1 MKLLQINVTANWG
14 STGKIAEQVGLCAQA
29 HGWESYLAYGRD
41 SNLSQNKLIKI
52 GSGVDV
58 LEHFAENVIIGNE
71 GLASRN
77 ATKKFLKQ
85 IENINPDLIHL
96 HNIHGYYINYKVLF
110 DYLKNEFQGRVF
122 WTLHDCLPM
131 TGHCAY
137 FSNVSCEKWKT
148 ECHDCPNKKM
158 YPTSLIFDRSR
169 KNYQEKKIL
178 FNGVKDLT
186 IITPSI
192 WLQNIVASSYL
203 KNYPVKTINNGID
216 LNIFYPRL
224 IESIFDK
231 YNIPKD
237 KKVLLGVASI
247 WEERKGLDDFLMLS
261 KLIKDDYVIV
271 LVGLNDKQINKLK
284 QYKNIIGIKR
294 TENQDDLASLYSLS
308 YVLINPT
315 YEDNYPTVNIEALAS
330 GTRVIAY
337 DTGGCVEQATNP
349 NMYIVKKTTKN
360 NNVKNIIELLE
371 IMDEHQDFDTSIY
384 SDKLFT
390 KKMLDEYRK

>member
-1 MKLLQINVTANWG
+1 MKVVSINTVCNG
-14 STGKIAEQVGLCAQA
+14 STGKIVGSISSSLI
-29 HGWESYLAYGRD
+29 ESGEEAFCIYGRRKGYA
-41 SNLSQNKLIKI
+41 NIPCRKI
-52 GSGVDV
+52 GGFFSFWYHVFLTTVFDLHG
-58 LEHFAENVIIGNE
+58 HGSYFK
-71 GLASRN
+71 
-77 ATKKFLKQ
+77 TKKIVRELKK
-85 IENINPDLIHL
+85 INPDIIHL

-110 DYLKNEFQGRVF
+110 NYLKNEYQGRVF

-158 YPTSLIFDRSR
+158 YPTSLLFDRSR
-169 KNYQEKKIL
+169 KNYQEKKNL

-186 IITPSI
+186 IITPSV
-192 WLQNIVASSYL
+192 WLQNIVLSSYL
-203 KNYPVKTINNGID
+203 KKYPVKTINNGIS

-224 IESIFDK
+224 TDSIFDK

-247 WEERKGLDDFLMLS
+247 WEKRKGLDDFLMLS
-261 KLIKDDYVIV
+261 KLVNDNYVIV
-271 LVGLNDKQINKLK
+271 LVGLNNKQISKLK
-284 QYKNIIGIKR
+284 QYKNIIGIRR
-294 TENQDDLASLYSLS
+294 TENQDDLASLYSVS
-308 YVLINPT
+308 FALINPT

-337 DTGGCVEQATNP
+337 DTGGCVEQAINP

-360 NNVKNIIELLE
+360 NNVKNIIKLLDT
-371 IMDEHQDFDTSIY
+371 MDEYQDFDTSIY

>member
-1 MKLLQINVTANWG
+1 MKVVSINTVCNG
-14 STGKIAEQVGLCAQA
+14 STGKIVGSISSSLI
-29 HGWESYLAYGRD
+29 ESGEEAFCIYGRRKGYV
-41 SNLSQNKLIKI
+41 NIPCKKI
-52 GSGVDV
+52 GGFFSFWYHVFLTTVFDLHG
-58 LEHFAENVIIGNE
+58 HGSYFK
-71 GLASRN
+71 
-77 ATKKFLKQ
+77 TKKIVRELKKL
-85 IENINPDLIHL
+85 NPDIIHL

-110 DYLKNEFQGRVF
+110 NYLKNTFQGRVF

-158 YPTSLIFDRSR
+158 YPTSLLFDRSR
-169 KNYQEKKIL
+169 KNYQEKKNL

-186 IITPSI
+186 IITPSV
-192 WLQNIVASSYL
+192 WLQNIVLSSYL
-203 KNYPVKTINNGID
+203 KKYPVKTINNGID

-224 IESIFDK
+224 TDSIFDK

-247 WEERKGLDDFLMLS
+247 WEKRKGLDDFLMLS
-261 KLIKDDYVIV
+261 KLVNDDYVIV
-271 LVGLNDKQINKLK
+271 LVGLNNKQISKLK
-284 QYKNIIGIKR
+284 QYKNIIGIRR
-294 TENQDDLASLYSLS
+294 TENQDDLASLYSVS
-308 YVLINPT
+308 FALINPT

-337 DTGGCVEQATNP
+337 DTGGCVEQAINP

>member
-1 MKLLQINVTANWG
+1 MKVVSINTVCNG
-14 STGKIAEQVGLCAQA
+14 STGKIVGSISSSLIENGEEAFCI
-29 HGWESYLAYGRD
+29 YGRRKGYA
-41 SNLSQNKLIKI
+41 NIPCKKI
-52 GSGVDV
+52 GGFFSFWYHVFITTVFDLHG
-58 LEHFAENVIIGNE
+58 HGSYFK
-71 GLASRN
+71 
-77 ATKKFLKQ
+77 TKKIVHELKK
-85 IENINPDLIHL
+85 INPDIIHL

-137 FSNVSCEKWKT
+137 FSNVSCEKWKNG
-148 ECHDCPNKKM
+148 CHDCPNKKM

-169 KNYQEKKIL
+169 KNYQEKRNL

-224 IESIFDK
+224 TDSILDK
-231 YNIPKD
+231 YNIPRD

-271 LVGLNDKQINKLK
+271 LVGLNKKQINKLK

-294 TENQDDLASLYSLS
+294 TENQDDLASLYSIS
-308 YVLINPT
+308 FALINPT

-337 DTGGCVEQATNP
+337 DTGGCVEQAENP

-360 NNVKNIIELLE
+360 NNVKNIIKLIET
-371 IMDEHQDFDTSIY
+371 MDEHQDFDTSIY

>member
-1 MKLLQINVTANWG
+1 MKVVSINTVCNG
-14 STGKIAEQVGLCAQA
+14 STGKIVGSISSSLI
-29 HGWESYLAYGRD
+29 ESGEEAFCIYGRRKGYA
-41 SNLSQNKLIKI
+41 NIPCKKI
-52 GSGVDV
+52 GGFFSFWYHVFLTTVFDLHG
-58 LEHFAENVIIGNE
+58 HGSYFK
-71 GLASRN
+71 
-77 ATKKFLKQ
+77 TKKIVRELKKLS
-85 IENINPDLIHL
+85 PDIIHL

-110 DYLKNEFQGRVF
+110 NYLKNEYQGRVF

-169 KNYQEKKIL
+169 KNYQEKKNL

-192 WLQNIVASSYL
+192 WLQNIVLSSYL
-203 KNYPVKTINNGID
+203 KKYPVKTINNGID

-224 IESIFDK
+224 TDSIFDK

-237 KKVLLGVASI
+237 KKTLLGVASI
-247 WEERKGLDDFLMLS
+247 WEKRKGLDDFLMLS
-261 KLIKDDYVIV
+261 KLVNDDYVIV
-271 LVGLNDKQINKLK
+271 LVGLNNKQISKLK
-284 QYKNIIGIKR
+284 QYKNIIGIRR
-294 TENQDDLASLYSLS
+294 TENQDDLASLYSVS
-308 YVLINPT
+308 FALINPT

-337 DTGGCVEQATNP
+337 DTGGCVEQAINP

-360 NNVKNIIELLE
+360 NNVKNIIKLLE
-371 IMDEHQDFDTSIY
+371 TMDEYQDFDTSIY

>member
-1 MKLLQINVTANWG
+1 MKVVSINTVCNG
-14 STGKIAEQVGLCAQA
+14 STGKIVGSISSSLI
-29 HGWESYLAYGRD
+29 ESGEEAFCIYGRRKGYA
-41 SNLSQNKLIKI
+41 NIPCRKI
-52 GSGVDV
+52 GGFFSFWYHVFLTTVFDLHG
-58 LEHFAENVIIGNE
+58 HGSYFK
-71 GLASRN
+71 
-77 ATKKFLKQ
+77 TKKIVRELKKLS
-85 IENINPDLIHL
+85 PDIIHL

-110 DYLKNEFQGRVF
+110 NYLKNEYQGRVF

-158 YPTSLIFDRSR
+158 YPTSLLFDRSR
-169 KNYQEKKIL
+169 KNYQEKKNL

-186 IITPSI
+186 IITPSV
-192 WLQNIVASSYL
+192 WLQNIVLSSYL
-203 KNYPVKTINNGID
+203 KKYPVKTINNGID

-224 IESIFDK
+224 TDSIFDK

-247 WEERKGLDDFLMLS
+247 WEKRKGLDDFLTLS
-261 KLIKDDYVIV
+261 KLVNDDYVIV
-271 LVGLNDKQINKLK
+271 LVGLNNKQISKLK
-284 QYKNIIGIKR
+284 QYKNIIGIRR
-294 TENQDDLASLYSLS
+294 TENQDDLASLYSVS
-308 YVLINPT
+308 FALINPT

-337 DTGGCVEQATNP
+337 DTGGCIEQAINP

-360 NNVKNIIELLE
+360 NNVKNIIKLLE
-371 IMDEHQDFDTSIY
+371 TMDEYQDFDTSIY

>member
-1 MKLLQINVTANWG
+1 MKVVSINTVCNG
-14 STGKIAEQVGLCAQA
+14 STGKIVGSISSSLI
-29 HGWESYLAYGRD
+29 ESGEEAFCIYGRRKGYA
-41 SNLSQNKLIKI
+41 NIPCKKI
-52 GSGVDV
+52 GGFFSFWYHVFITTVFDLHG
-58 LEHFAENVIIGNE
+58 HGSYFK
-71 GLASRN
+71 
-77 ATKKFLKQ
+77 TKKIVRELKKF
-85 IENINPDLIHL
+85 NPDIIHL

>member
-1 MKLLQINVTANWG
+1 MKVVSINTVCNG
-14 STGKIAEQVGLCAQA
+14 STGKIVGSISSSLIENGEEAFCI
-29 HGWESYLAYGRD
+29 YGRRKGYA
-41 SNLSQNKLIKI
+41 NIPCKKI
-52 GSGVDV
+52 GGFFSFWYHVFITTVFDLHG
-58 LEHFAENVIIGNE
+58 HGSYFK
-71 GLASRN
+71 
-77 ATKKFLKQ
+77 TKKIVRELKKL
-85 IENINPDLIHL
+85 NPDIIHL

-110 DYLKNEFQGRVF
+110 AYLKNEFQGRVF

-137 FSNVSCEKWKT
+137 FSNVSCEKWKS

-169 KNYQEKKIL
+169 KNYQEKKNL

-224 IESIFDK
+224 TDSILDK

-247 WEERKGLDDFLMLS
+247 WEKRKGLDDFLMLS
-261 KLIKDDYVIV
+261 ELIKDEYVIV
-271 LVGLNDKQINKLK
+271 LVGLNKKQISKLK

-294 TENQDDLASLYSLS
+294 TENQDDLARLYSVS
-308 YVLINPT
+308 FALINPT

-337 DTGGCVEQATNP
+337 DTGGCVEQAINP

-360 NNVKNIIELLE
+360 NNVKNIIKLLDT
-371 IMDEHQDFDTSIY
+371 MDEYQDFDTSIY

>member
-1 MKLLQINVTANWG
+1 MKVVSINTVCNG
-14 STGKIAEQVGLCAQA
+14 STGKIVGSISSSLI
-29 HGWESYLAYGRD
+29 ESGEEAFCIYGRRKGYA
-41 SNLSQNKLIKI
+41 NIPCKKI
-52 GSGVDV
+52 GGFFSFWYHVFLTTVFDLHG
-58 LEHFAENVIIGNE
+58 HGSYFK
-71 GLASRN
+71 
-77 ATKKFLKQ
+77 TKKIVRELKKL
-85 IENINPDLIHL
+85 NPDIIHL

-110 DYLKNEFQGRVF
+110 NYLKNTFQGRVF

-158 YPTSLIFDRSR
+158 YPTSLLFDRSR
-169 KNYQEKKIL
+169 KNYQEKKNL

-186 IITPSI
+186 IITPSV
-192 WLQNIVASSYL
+192 WLQNIVLSSYL
-203 KNYPVKTINNGID
+203 KKYPVKTINNGID

-224 IESIFDK
+224 TDSIFDK

-247 WEERKGLDDFLMLS
+247 WEKRKGLDDFLMLS
-261 KLIKDDYVIV
+261 KLVNDDYVIV
-271 LVGLNDKQINKLK
+271 LVGLNNKQISKLK
-284 QYKNIIGIKR
+284 QYKNIIGIRR
-294 TENQDDLASLYSLS
+294 TENQDDLASLYSVS
-308 YVLINPT
+308 FALINPT

-337 DTGGCVEQATNP
+337 DTGGCVEQAINP

-360 NNVKNIIELLE
+360 NNVKNIIKLLE
-371 IMDEHQDFDTSIY
+371 TMDECQDFDTSIY

>member
-1 MKLLQINVTANWG
+1 MKVVSINTVCNG
-14 STGKIAEQVGLCAQA
+14 STGKIVGSISSSLI
-29 HGWESYLAYGRD
+29 ESGEEAFCIYGRRKGYV
-41 SNLSQNKLIKI
+41 NIPCKKI
-52 GSGVDV
+52 GGFFSFWYHVFLTTVFDLHG
-58 LEHFAENVIIGNE
+58 HGSYFK
-71 GLASRN
+71 
-77 ATKKFLKQ
+77 TKKIVRELKKL
-85 IENINPDLIHL
+85 NPDIIHL

-110 DYLKNEFQGRVF
+110 NYLKNEYQGRVF

-158 YPTSLIFDRSR
+158 YPTSLLFDRSR
-169 KNYQEKKIL
+169 KNYQEKKNL

-186 IITPSI
+186 IITPSV
-192 WLQNIVASSYL
+192 WLQNIVLSSYL
-203 KNYPVKTINNGID
+203 KKYPVKTINNGID

-224 IESIFDK
+224 TDSIFDK

-247 WEERKGLDDFLMLS
+247 WEKRKGLDDFLMMS
-261 KLIKDDYVIV
+261 KLVNDDYVIV
-271 LVGLNDKQINKLK
+271 LVGLNNKQISKLK
-284 QYKNIIGIKR
+284 QYKNIIGIRR
-294 TENQDDLASLYSLS
+294 TENQDDLASLYSVS
-308 YVLINPT
+308 FALINPT

-337 DTGGCVEQATNP
+337 DTGGCVEQAINP

-360 NNVKNIIELLE
+360 NNVKNIIKLLDT
-371 IMDEHQDFDTSIY
+371 MDEYQDFDTSIY

>member
-1 MKLLQINVTANWG
+1 MKVVSINTVCNG
-14 STGKIAEQVGLCAQA
+14 STGKIMGSISSSLIENGEEAFCI
-29 HGWESYLAYGRD
+29 YGRRKGYA
-41 SNLSQNKLIKI
+41 NIPCKKI
-52 GSGVDV
+52 GGFFSFWYHVFLTTVFDLHG
-58 LEHFAENVIIGNE
+58 HGSYFK
-71 GLASRN
+71 
-77 ATKKFLKQ
+77 TKKIVHELKK
-85 IENINPDLIHL
+85 INPDIIHL

-169 KNYQEKKIL
+169 KNYQEKKNL

-216 LNIFYPRL
+216 LNTFYPRL
-224 IESIFDK
+224 TDSIFDK

-247 WEERKGLDDFLMLS
+247 WEKRKGLDDFLMLS
-261 KLIKDDYVIV
+261 ELIKDEYVIV
-271 LVGLNDKQINKLK
+271 LVGLNKKQISKLK

-294 TENQDDLASLYSLS
+294 TENQDDLASLYSVS
-308 YVLINPT
+308 FALINPT

-337 DTGGCVEQATNP
+337 DTGGCVEQAENP

-360 NNVKNIIELLE
+360 NNVKNIIEFLE
-371 IMDEHQDFDTSIY
+371 TMDEHQDFDTSIY

>member
-1 MKLLQINVTANWG
+1 MKVVSINTVCNG
-14 STGKIAEQVGLCAQA
+14 STGKIVGSISSSLIKSGEEAFCI
-29 HGWESYLAYGRD
+29 YGRRKGYV
-41 SNLSQNKLIKI
+41 NIPCKKI
-52 GSGVDV
+52 GGFFSFWYHVFLTTVFDLHG
-58 LEHFAENVIIGNE
+58 HGSYFK
-71 GLASRN
+71 
-77 ATKKFLKQ
+77 TKKIVRELKKL
-85 IENINPDLIHL
+85 NPDIIHL

-110 DYLKNEFQGRVF
+110 NYLKNTFQGRVF

-158 YPTSLIFDRSR
+158 YPTSLLFDRSR
-169 KNYQEKKIL
+169 KNYQEKKNL

-186 IITPSI
+186 IITPSV
-192 WLQNIVASSYL
+192 WLQNIVLSSYL
-203 KNYPVKTINNGID
+203 KKYPVKTINNGID

-224 IESIFDK
+224 TDSIFDK

-247 WEERKGLDDFLMLS
+247 WEKRKGLDDFLMLS
-261 KLIKDDYVIV
+261 KLVNDDYVIV
-271 LVGLNDKQINKLK
+271 LVGLNNKQISKLK
-284 QYKNIIGIKR
+284 QYKNIIGIRR
-294 TENQDDLASLYSLS
+294 TENQDDLASLYSVS
-308 YVLINPT
+308 FALINPT

-337 DTGGCVEQATNP
+337 DTGGCVEQAINP

-360 NNVKNIIELLE
+360 NNVKNIIKLLE
-371 IMDEHQDFDTSIY
+371 TMDEYQDFDTSIY

>member
-1 MKLLQINVTANWG
+1 MKVVSINTVCNG
-14 STGKIAEQVGLCAQA
+14 STGKIVGSISSSLI
-29 HGWESYLAYGRD
+29 ESGEEAFCIYGRRKGYA
-41 SNLSQNKLIKI
+41 NIPCKKI
-52 GSGVDV
+52 GGFFSFWYHVFLTTVFDLHG
-58 LEHFAENVIIGNE
+58 HGSYFK
-71 GLASRN
+71 
-77 ATKKFLKQ
+77 TKKIVRELKKLS
-85 IENINPDLIHL
+85 PDIIHL

-110 DYLKNEFQGRVF
+110 NYLKNEYQGRVF

-158 YPTSLIFDRSR
+158 YPTSLLFDRSR
-169 KNYQEKKIL
+169 KNYQEKKNL

-186 IITPSI
+186 IITPSV
-192 WLQNIVASSYL
+192 WLQNIVLSSYL
-203 KNYPVKTINNGID
+203 KKYSVKTINNGID

-224 IESIFDK
+224 TDSIFDK

-247 WEERKGLDDFLMLS
+247 WEKRKGLDDFLMLS
-261 KLIKDDYVIV
+261 KLVNDDYVIV
-271 LVGLNDKQINKLK
+271 LVGLNNKQISKLK
-284 QYKNIIGIKR
+284 QYKNIIGIRR
-294 TENQDDLASLYSLS
+294 TENQDDLASLYSVS
-308 YVLINPT
+308 FALINPT

-337 DTGGCVEQATNP
+337 DTGGCVEQAINP

-360 NNVKNIIELLE
+360 NNVKNIIKLLDT
-371 IMDEHQDFDTSIY
+371 MDEYQDFDTSIY

>member
-1 MKLLQINVTANWG
+1 MKVVSINTVCNG
-14 STGKIAEQVGLCAQA
+14 STGKIVGSISSSLI
-29 HGWESYLAYGRD
+29 ESGEEAFCIYGRRKGYV
-41 SNLSQNKLIKI
+41 NIPCKKI
-52 GSGVDV
+52 GGFFSFWYHVFLTTVFDLHG
-58 LEHFAENVIIGNE
+58 HGSYFK
-71 GLASRN
+71 
-77 ATKKFLKQ
+77 TKKIVRELKKL
-85 IENINPDLIHL
+85 NPDIIHL

-110 DYLKNEFQGRVF
+110 NYLKNTFQGRVF

-158 YPTSLIFDRSR
+158 YPTSLLFDRSR
-169 KNYQEKKIL
+169 KNYQEKKNL

-186 IITPSI
+186 IITPSV
-192 WLQNIVASSYL
+192 WLQNIVLSSYL
-203 KNYPVKTINNGID
+203 KKYPVKTINNGID

-224 IESIFDK
+224 TDSIFDK

-247 WEERKGLDDFLMLS
+247 WEKRKGLDDFLMLS
-261 KLIKDDYVIV
+261 KLVNDDYVIV
-271 LVGLNDKQINKLK
+271 LVGLNNKQISKLK
-284 QYKNIIGIKR
+284 QYKNIIGIRR
-294 TENQDDLASLYSLS
+294 TENQDDLASLYSVS
-308 YVLINPT
+308 FALINPT

-337 DTGGCVEQATNP
+337 DTGGCVEQAINP

-360 NNVKNIIELLE
+360 NNVKNIIKLLDTME
-371 IMDEHQDFDTSIY
+371 EYQDFDTSIY

>member
-1 MKLLQINVTANWG
+1 MKVVSINTVCNG
-14 STGKIAEQVGLCAQA
+14 STGKIVGSISSSLI
-29 HGWESYLAYGRD
+29 ESGEEAFCIYGRRKGYA
-41 SNLSQNKLIKI
+41 NIPCRKI
-52 GSGVDV
+52 GGFFSFWYHVFLTTVFDLHG
-58 LEHFAENVIIGNE
+58 HGSYFK
-71 GLASRN
+71 
-77 ATKKFLKQ
+77 TKKIVRELKKL
-85 IENINPDLIHL
+85 NPDIIHL

-110 DYLKNEFQGRVF
+110 NYLKNEYQGRVF

-158 YPTSLIFDRSR
+158 YPTSLLFDRSR
-169 KNYQEKKIL
+169 KNYQEKKNL

-186 IITPSI
+186 IITPSV
-192 WLQNIVASSYL
+192 WLQNIVLSSYL
-203 KNYPVKTINNGID
+203 KKYPVKTINNGID

-224 IESIFDK
+224 TDSIFDK

-247 WEERKGLDDFLMLS
+247 WEKRKGLDDFLMLS
-261 KLIKDDYVIV
+261 KLVNDDYVIV
-271 LVGLNDKQINKLK
+271 LVGLNNKQISKLK
-284 QYKNIIGIKR
+284 QYKNIIGIRR
-294 TENQDDLASLYSLS
+294 TENQDDLASLYSVS
-308 YVLINPT
+308 FALINPT

-337 DTGGCVEQATNP
+337 DTGGCVEQAINP

-360 NNVKNIIELLE
+360 NNVKNIIKLLE
-371 IMDEHQDFDTSIY
+371 TMDEYQDFDTSIY

>member
-1 MKLLQINVTANWG
+1 MKVVSINTVCNG
-14 STGKIAEQVGLCAQA
+14 STGKIVGSISSSLI
-29 HGWESYLAYGRD
+29 ESGEEAFCIYGRRKGYA
-41 SNLSQNKLIKI
+41 NIPCKKI
-52 GSGVDV
+52 GGFFSFWYHVFITTVFDLHG
-58 LEHFAENVIIGNE
+58 HGSYFK
-71 GLASRN
+71 
-77 ATKKFLKQ
+77 TKKIVRELKKF
-85 IENINPDLIHL
+85 NPDIIHL

-337 DTGGCVEQATNP
+337 DTGGCVEQAENP

-360 NNVKNIIELLE
+360 NNVKNIIKLIET
-371 IMDEHQDFDTSIY
+371 MDEHQDFDTSIY

>member
-1 MKLLQINVTANWG
+1 MKVVSINTVCNG
-14 STGKIAEQVGLCAQA
+14 STGKIMGSISSSLIEIGEEAFCI
-29 HGWESYLAYGRD
+29 YGRRKGYA
-41 SNLSQNKLIKI
+41 NIPCKKI
-52 GSGVDV
+52 GGFFSFWYHVFITTVFDLHG
-58 LEHFAENVIIGNE
+58 HGSYFK
-71 GLASRN
+71 
-77 ATKKFLKQ
+77 TKKIVRELKKL
-85 IENINPDLIHL
+85 NPDIIHL

-110 DYLKNEFQGRVF
+110 AYLKNEYQGRVF

-169 KNYQEKKIL
+169 KNYQEKKNL

-216 LNIFYPRL
+216 LNTFYPRL
-224 IESIFDK
+224 TDSILDK

-237 KKVLLGVASI
+237 KKVLLGVASV
-247 WEERKGLDDFLMLS
+247 WEKRKGLDDFLLLS
-261 KLIKDDYVIV
+261 EKIDKQYIVV
-271 LVGLNDKQINKLK
+271 LVGLTSRQIKK
-284 QYKNIIGIKR
+284 VSGYKNIIGIKR
-294 TENQDDLASLYSLS
+294 TENQDDLASLYSVS
-308 YVLINPT
+308 FALINPT

-337 DTGGCVEQATNP
+337 DTGGCVEQAENP
-349 NMYIVKKTTKN
+349 NMYIVKKATKN
-360 NNVKNIIELLE
+360 NNVKNIIKLIET
-371 IMDEHQDFDTSIY
+371 MDEHQDFDTSIY

>member
-1 MKLLQINVTANWG
+1 MKVVSINTVCNG
-14 STGKIAEQVGLCAQA
+14 STGKIMGSISSSLI
-29 HGWESYLAYGRD
+29 ESGEEAFCIYGRRKGYA
-41 SNLSQNKLIKI
+41 NIPCKKI
-52 GSGVDV
+52 GGFFSFWYHVFLTTFFDLHG
-58 LEHFAENVIIGNE
+58 HGSYFK
-71 GLASRN
+71 
-77 ATKKFLKQ
+77 TKKIVRELKKL
-85 IENINPDLIHL
+85 NPDIIQL

-137 FSNVSCEKWKT
+137 FSNVSCEKWKSG
-148 ECHDCPNKKM
+148 CHNCPNKKK
-158 YPTSLIFDRSR
+158 YPISLVFDRSK
-169 KNYQEKKIL
+169 KNYEEKKKL
-178 FNGVKDLT
+178 FADPRIT

-192 WLQNIVASSYL
+192 WLQDIVSKSFL
-203 KNYPVKTINNGID
+203 KVCNVKTINNGIN
-216 LNIFYPRL
+216 LEIFKPKKD
-224 IESIFDK
+224 ESIYDK

-237 KKVLLGVASI
+237 KKVLLGVASV
-247 WEERKGLDDFLMLS
+247 WEKRKGFDDFLMLS

-337 DTGGCVEQATNP
+337 DTGGCVEQAINP
-349 NMYIVKKTTKN
+349 NMYIVKKTTKD

-371 IMDEHQDFDTSIY
+371 KMDEHQDFDTSIY

>member
-1 MKLLQINVTANWG
+1 MKVVSINTVCNG
-14 STGKIAEQVGLCAQA
+14 STGKIVGSISSSLI
-29 HGWESYLAYGRD
+29 ESGEEAFCIYGRRKGYA
-41 SNLSQNKLIKI
+41 NIPCKKI
-52 GSGVDV
+52 GGFFSFWYHVFLTTVFDLHG
-58 LEHFAENVIIGNE
+58 HGSYFK
-71 GLASRN
+71 
-77 ATKKFLKQ
+77 TKKIVRELKKLS
-85 IENINPDLIHL
+85 PDIIHL

-110 DYLKNEFQGRVF
+110 NYLKNEYQGRVF

-158 YPTSLIFDRSR
+158 YPTSLLFDRSR
-169 KNYQEKKIL
+169 KNYQEKKNL

-186 IITPSI
+186 IITPSV
-192 WLQNIVASSYL
+192 WLQNIVLSSYL
-203 KNYPVKTINNGID
+203 KKYPVKTINNGID

-224 IESIFDK
+224 ADSIFDK

-237 KKVLLGVASI
+237 KRALLGVASI
-247 WEERKGLDDFLMLS
+247 WEKRKGLDDFLMLS
-261 KLIKDDYVIV
+261 KLVNDDYVIV
-271 LVGLNDKQINKLK
+271 LVGLNNKQISKLK
-284 QYKNIIGIKR
+284 QYKNIIGIRR
-294 TENQDDLASLYSLS
+294 TENQDDLASLYSVS
-308 YVLINPT
+308 FALINPT

-337 DTGGCVEQATNP
+337 DTGGCVEQAINP

-360 NNVKNIIELLE
+360 NNVKNIIKLLE
-371 IMDEHQDFDTSIY
+371 TMDEYQDFDTSIY

>member
-1 MKLLQINVTANWG
+1 MKVVSINTVCNG
-14 STGKIAEQVGLCAQA
+14 STGKIVGSISSSLI
-29 HGWESYLAYGRD
+29 ESGEEAFCIYGRRKGYA
-41 SNLSQNKLIKI
+41 NIPCKKI
-52 GSGVDV
+52 GGFFSFWYHVFLTTVFDLHG
-58 LEHFAENVIIGNE
+58 HGSYFK
-71 GLASRN
+71 
-77 ATKKFLKQ
+77 TKKIVRELKKL
-85 IENINPDLIHL
+85 NPDIIHL

-110 DYLKNEFQGRVF
+110 NYLKNTFQGRVF

-158 YPTSLIFDRSR
+158 YPTSLLFDRSR
-169 KNYQEKKIL
+169 KNYQEKKNL

-186 IITPSI
+186 IITPSV
-192 WLQNIVASSYL
+192 WLQNIVLSSYL
-203 KNYPVKTINNGID
+203 KKYPVKTINNGID

-224 IESIFDK
+224 TDSIFDK

-247 WEERKGLDDFLMLS
+247 WEKRKGLDDFLMLS
-261 KLIKDDYVIV
+261 KLVNDDYVIV
-271 LVGLNDKQINKLK
+271 LVGLNNKQISKLK
-284 QYKNIIGIKR
+284 QYKNIIGIRR
-294 TENQDDLASLYSLS
+294 TENQDDLASLYSVS
-308 YVLINPT
+308 FALINPT

-337 DTGGCVEQATNP
+337 DTGGCVEQAINP

-360 NNVKNIIELLE
+360 NIVKNIIKLLDT
-371 IMDEHQDFDTSIY
+371 MDEYQDFDTSIY

>member
-1 MKLLQINVTANWG
+1 MKVVSINTVCNG
-14 STGKIAEQVGLCAQA
+14 STGKIVGSISSSLI
-29 HGWESYLAYGRD
+29 ESGEEAFCIYGRRKGYA
-41 SNLSQNKLIKI
+41 NIPCKKI
-52 GSGVDV
+52 GGFFSFWYHVFLTTVFDLHG
-58 LEHFAENVIIGNE
+58 HGSYFK
-71 GLASRN
+71 
-77 ATKKFLKQ
+77 TKKIVRELKKLS
-85 IENINPDLIHL
+85 PDIIHL
-96 HNIHGYYINYKVLF
+96 HNIHGYYINFKVLF
-110 DYLKNEFQGRVF
+110 NYLKNEYQGRVF

-158 YPTSLIFDRSR
+158 YPTSLLFDRSR
-169 KNYQEKKIL
+169 KNYQEKKNL

-186 IITPSI
+186 IITPSV
-192 WLQNIVASSYL
+192 WLQNIVLSSYL
-203 KNYPVKTINNGID
+203 KKYPVKTINNGID

-224 IESIFDK
+224 TDSIFDK

-237 KKVLLGVASI
+237 KKTLLGVASI
-247 WEERKGLDDFLMLS
+247 WEKRKGLDDFLMLS
-261 KLIKDDYVIV
+261 KLVNDDYVIV
-271 LVGLNDKQINKLK
+271 LVGLNNKQISKLK
-284 QYKNIIGIKR
+284 QYKNIIGIRR
-294 TENQDDLASLYSLS
+294 TENQDDLASLYSVS
-308 YVLINPT
+308 FALINPT

-337 DTGGCVEQATNP
+337 DTGGCVEQAINP

-360 NNVKNIIELLE
+360 NNVKNIIKLLE
-371 IMDEHQDFDTSIY
+371 TMDEYQDFDTSIY

>member
-1 MKLLQINVTANWG
+1 MKVVSINTVCNG
-14 STGKIAEQVGLCAQA
+14 STGKIVGSISSSLI
-29 HGWESYLAYGRD
+29 ESGEEAFCIYGRRKGYA
-41 SNLSQNKLIKI
+41 NIPCKKI
-52 GSGVDV
+52 GGFFSFWYHVFLTTVFDLHG
-58 LEHFAENVIIGNE
+58 HGSYFK
-71 GLASRN
+71 
-77 ATKKFLKQ
+77 TKKIVRKLKKL
-85 IENINPDLIHL
+85 NPDIIHL

-110 DYLKNEFQGRVF
+110 NYLKNEYQGRVF

-158 YPTSLIFDRSR
+158 YPTSLLFDRSR
-169 KNYQEKKIL
+169 KNYQEKKNL

-186 IITPSI
+186 IITPSV
-192 WLQNIVASSYL
+192 WLQNIVLSSYL
-203 KNYPVKTINNGID
+203 KKYPVKTINNGID

-224 IESIFDK
+224 TDSIFDK

-237 KKVLLGVASI
+237 KKLLLGVASI
-247 WEERKGLDDFLMLS
+247 WEKRKGLDDFLMLS
-261 KLIKDDYVIV
+261 KLVNDDYVIV
-271 LVGLNDKQINKLK
+271 LVGLNNKQISKLK
-284 QYKNIIGIKR
+284 QYKNIIGIRR
-294 TENQDDLASLYSLS
+294 TENQDDLASLYSVS
-308 YVLINPT
+308 FALINPT

-337 DTGGCVEQATNP
+337 DTGGCIEQAINP

-360 NNVKNIIELLE
+360 NNVKNIIKLLE
-371 IMDEHQDFDTSIY
+371 TMDEYQDFDTSIY

>member
-1 MKLLQINVTANWG
+1 MKVVSINTVCNG
-14 STGKIAEQVGLCAQA
+14 STGKIVGSISSSLI
-29 HGWESYLAYGRD
+29 ESGEEAFCIYGRRKGYA
-41 SNLSQNKLIKI
+41 NIPCKKI
-52 GSGVDV
+52 GGFFSFWYHVFLTTVFDLHG
-58 LEHFAENVIIGNE
+58 HGSYFK
-71 GLASRN
+71 
-77 ATKKFLKQ
+77 TKKIVRELKKLS
-85 IENINPDLIHL
+85 PDIIHL
-96 HNIHGYYINYKVLF
+96 HNIHGYYINFKVLF
-110 DYLKNEFQGRVF
+110 NYLKNEYQGRVF

-158 YPTSLIFDRSR
+158 YPTSLLFDRSR
-169 KNYQEKKIL
+169 KNYQEKKNL

-186 IITPSI
+186 IITPSV
-192 WLQNIVASSYL
+192 WLQNIVLSSYL
-203 KNYPVKTINNGID
+203 KKYPVKTINNGID

-224 IESIFDK
+224 TDSIFDK

-237 KKVLLGVASI
+237 KKTLLGVASI
-247 WEERKGLDDFLMLS
+247 WEKRKGLDDFLMLS
-261 KLIKDDYVIV
+261 KLVNDDYVIV
-271 LVGLNDKQINKLK
+271 LVGLNNKQISKLK
-284 QYKNIIGIKR
+284 QYKNIIGIRR
-294 TENQDDLASLYSLS
+294 TENQDDLASLYSVS
-308 YVLINPT
+308 FALINPT

-337 DTGGCVEQATNP
+337 DTGGCIEQAINP

-360 NNVKNIIELLE
+360 NNVKNIIKLLE
-371 IMDEHQDFDTSIY
+371 TMDEYQDFDTSIY